1 MKEIK
6 VSLYALLRIR
16 SVAGRQSG
24 WLNMG
29 GGEKS
34 GELRDSIYLVINIS
48 RTRNTTKKSQGGYF
62 NVEVCSV
69 KYNISR
75 VNRVQIKLPLPEKR
89 KSWKMLVFIFFP
101 FTASFLF
108 FLLLLLFIYARS
120 FFPPSFLLRSSSSSS
135 RVRRRRG
142 ERRSNTLGTEWDAGS
157 QICAA
162 GRFPTPWQP
171 PTARPS

>member
-108 FLLLLLFIYARS
+108 FSPFIIIYIRALLFSPIFSPAL
-120 FFPPSFLLRSSSSSS
+120 FFF
-135 RVRRRRG
+135 
-142 ERRSNTLGTEWDAGS
+142 
-157 QICAA
+157 
-162 GRFPTPWQP
+162 F
-171 PTARPS
+171 